1 MASAGSG
8 ANAALGAA
16 LGLSATDGMLAQ
28 LLDGLQL
35 RQLEERVEEIT
46 ASALD
51 ELGDAIPSA
60 TATQATQ
67 ASPAAPPATEF
78 AGVASVVAQDLEAE
92 ERSASLQVE
101 QQRRAAEGA
110 EGLAEL
116 LRTQDEEA
124 AAAAAAA
131 AAEAA
136 AAAAVDSLG
145 NAILQP
151 IRELLQPSSTISP
164 EHMEDGQPLV
174 EADGAGEVAASDG
187 GIPEVG
193 PGAAGADGGAAVD
206 LPAAPAAAPAPA
218 SASASRRSS
227 VPASPR

>member
-1 MASAGSG
+1 
-8 ANAALGAA
+8 
-16 LGLSATDGMLAQ
+16 MLAQ

-101 QQRRAAEGA
+101 QQRKA
-110 EGLAEL
+110 LTKISTL
-116 LRTQDEEA
+116 L
-124 AAAAAAA
+124 
-131 AAEAA
+131 
-136 AAAAVDSLG
+136 
-145 NAILQP
+145 
-151 IRELLQPSSTISP
+151 
-164 EHMEDGQPLV
+164 
-174 EADGAGEVAASDG
+174 
-187 GIPEVG
+187 
-193 PGAAGADGGAAVD
+193 
-206 LPAAPAAAPAPA
+206 LPA
-218 SASASRRSS
+218 
-227 VPASPR
+227 